1 MSHGKA
7 VWRRFRFFFTG
18 HQPSCQRGPFLGFVL
33 TPFPVLFFFVL
44 FSCDSAISLPCHI
57 FRDTLSCFVP
67 PGWPFWRD
75 CGSHSFLFC
84 LCIPPASIRVTP
96 RRLSH
101 RVIFGVIRRF
111 DFIHS
116 FSGCS
121 LFERWGQYIDFF
133 AVACTYTLS
142 GATKIQDAQKGLLE
156 TLWCVWSASCFQVY
170 SAQFF
175 FGSSGRM
182 QDLTVENLR
191 MCNSWKWHD
200 SYRVF
205 L

>member
-7 VWRRFRFFFTG
+7 VWRRLRFFFTG

-33 TPFPVLFFFVL
+33 TPFPVLFFL
-44 FSCDSAISLPCHI
+44 FFCDSAISLPCDI

-84 LCIPPASIRVTP
+84 LCIPLASIRVTP

-121 LFERWGQYIDFF
+121 LFERWGQYID
-133 AVACTYTLS
+133 
-142 GATKIQDAQKGLLE
+142 
-156 TLWCVWSASCFQVY
+156 
-170 SAQFF
+170 
-175 FGSSGRM
+175 
-182 QDLTVENLR
+182 
-191 MCNSWKWHD
+191 
-200 SYRVF
+200 VF
-205 L
+205 LPSLVLIPSRAPQKSRTPKKAYSRHYDVFQASSDLRHKVIQIFSPL

>member
-1 MSHGKA
+1 MGRPSGDDFVFFYRAPAILSTGPLLRLRVNA
-7 VWRRFRFFFTG
+7 VSCVVFFM
-18 HQPSCQRGPFLGFVL
+18 
-33 TPFPVLFFFVL
+33 FF
-44 FSCDSAISLPCHI
+44 CDSAISLPCDI

-84 LCIPPASIRVTP
+84 LCIPLASIRVTP

-156 TLWCVWSASCFQVY
+156 TL
-170 SAQFF
+170 
-175 FGSSGRM
+175 
-182 QDLTVENLR
+182 
-191 MCNSWKWHD
+191 
-200 SYRVF
+200 
-205 L
+205 

>member
-7 VWRRFRFFFTG
+7 VWRRLRFFFYRAPAILSTG
-18 HQPSCQRGPFLGFVL
+18 PLLRLRVNAVSCV
-33 TPFPVLFFFVL
+33 VFFV
-44 FSCDSAISLPCHI
+44 FFCDSAISLPCDI

-121 LFERWGQYIDFF
+121 LFERWGQYID
-133 AVACTYTLS
+133 
-142 GATKIQDAQKGLLE
+142 
-156 TLWCVWSASCFQVY
+156 
-170 SAQFF
+170 
-175 FGSSGRM
+175 
-182 QDLTVENLR
+182 
-191 MCNSWKWHD
+191 
-200 SYRVF
+200 VF
-205 L
+205 LPSLVLIPSRAQQKSRTPKKAYSRHYDVFQASSDLRHKVIQIFSPL